1 MKIEKIKVGMSVK
14 DKFGN
19 KYKVINIGNNM
30 IRLFCEKIVK
40 PACVDSIYSFQK
52 VGDSLWIAT
61 SEEEIKS
68 LTNVDI
74 DISIKSIKPI
84 KCSNKK
90 ILKKFLKQID
100 KIERCIDD
108 GDAGEIDYEL
118 YDLKQQLI
126 KYFDNETK
134 GVDNECKAT

>member
-14 DKFGN
+14 DKFDN
-19 KYKVINIGNNM
+19 EYKVINVSDNTIK
-30 IRLFCEKIVK
+30 LFCEKIAK
-40 PACVDSIYSFQK
+40 PARVDSKYMFSK

-61 SEEEIKS
+61 SEEDIKS

-74 DISIKSIKPI
+74 DISIKSIKPV
-84 KCSNKK
+84 KCFNKK

-100 KIERCIDD
+100 KIDEYVDD
-108 GDAGEIDYEL
+108 GDVGRVCFEL

-126 KYFDNETK
+126 KYFDKETK
-134 GVDNECKAT
+134 KRC

>member
-19 KYKVINIGNNM
+19 EYKVIIVDNYTVK
-30 IRLFCEKIVK
+30 LFCEKIVK
-40 PACVDSIYSFQK
+40 PARVDSKHTFSK

-61 SEEEIKS
+61 SEEDIKS
-68 LTNVDI
+68 LNGVDI
-74 DISIKSIKPI
+74 DVSIKSIKPI

-90 ILKKFLKQID
+90 ILKKLLKQID
-100 KIERCIDD
+100 SIEENMRDD
-108 GDAGEIDYEL
+108 PCEASFEL

-126 KYFDNETK
+126 KYFDKETK
-134 GVDNECKAT
+134 KVLTK

>member
-19 KYKVINIGNNM
+19 EYKVIIVDNYTVK
-30 IRLFCEKIVK
+30 LFCEKIVK
-40 PACVDSIYSFQK
+40 PARVDSKHTFSK

-61 SEEEIKS
+61 SEEYIKS
-68 LTNVDI
+68 LNGVDI
-74 DISIKSIKPI
+74 DVSIKSIKPI

-90 ILKKFLKQID
+90 ILKKLLKQID
-100 KIERCIDD
+100 SIEENMRDD
-108 GDAGEIDYEL
+108 PCEASCEL

-126 KYFDNETK
+126 KYFDKETK
-134 GVDNECKAT
+134 KVLTK

>member
-19 KYKVINIGNNM
+19 EYKVINVSDNT

-40 PACVDSIYSFQK
+40 PARVDSKYMFSR
-52 VGDSLWIAT
+52 VGDSLWISI
-61 SEEEIKS
+61 SEGDIKR
-68 LTNVDI
+68 LTNVDV
-74 DISIKSIKPI
+74 DISIESIKPV

-90 ILKKFLKQID
+90 ILKKFLEQID
-100 KIERCIDD
+100 TIQENMYDD
-108 GDAGEIDYEL
+108 PCTSSCEL

-126 KYFDNETK
+126 KYFDK
-134 GVDNECKAT
+134 KV